1 MPHVSSGKRYAQA
14 LFELALEKGEP
25 ESCQVGLSKVINI
38 VMDETIMGLLENP
51 KLPFDIKKRL
61 MKEGLGKVDTLI
73 LNLACLLMI
82 RGKLKI
88 IDDISQHYQRLL
100 DAHYGIEHAELI
112 TAVSLDDE
120 VKKNLS
126 TQFAEM
132 VGHKIVIDARVDP
145 SIVGGFKVKISD
157 TLIDGS
163 IHNMLE
169 SLKKSL
175 VEAGC

>member
-1 MPHVSSGKRYAQA
+1 MPQVSSGKRYAQA
-14 LFELALEKGEP
+14 VFELALEKGEP
-25 ESCQVGLSKVINI
+25 ESWQVGLSKITGI
-38 VMDETIMGLLENP
+38 VADIKIMDLLENP
-51 KLPFDIKKRL
+51 KLPFDTKKSL
-61 MKEGLGKVDTLI
+61 LKERLGKVDSLI
-73 LNLACLLMI
+73 LNLACLLMS

-88 IDDISQHYQRLL
+88 IGDISQHYGRLL

-126 TQFAEM
+126 TRFAEM
-132 VGHKIVIDARVDP
+132 VGHKVVIDVRVDP
-145 SIVGGFKVKISD
+145 SIVGGFKAKISD

-169 SLKKSL
+169 FLKKRL

>member
-1 MPHVSSGKRYAQA
+1 MPQVSSGKRYAQA
-14 LFELALEKGEP
+14 VFELALEKGEP
-25 ESCQVGLSKVINI
+25 ESWQVGLSNVTGI
-38 VMDETIMGLLENP
+38 VSDIKIMGLLENP
-51 KLPFDIKKRL
+51 KLPFDTKKNL
-61 MKEGLGKVDTLI
+61 LKERLGKVDSLI
-73 LNLACLLMI
+73 LNLACLLMS

-88 IDDISQHYQRLL
+88 IGDISQHYGRLL

-126 TQFAEM
+126 TRFAEM
-132 VGHKIVIDARVDP
+132 VGHKVVIDARVDP
-145 SIVGGFKVKISD
+145 SIVGGFKAKISD

-169 SLKKSL
+169 SLKKNL

>member
-14 LFELALEKGEP
+14 VFELALEKGEQ
-25 ESCQVGLSKVINI
+25 ESCQVGLSKITNI

-51 KLPFDIKKRL
+51 KLPFGTKKRL
-61 MKEGLGKVDTLI
+61 MKKGLGKADALI
-73 LNLACLLMI
+73 LNLACLLMS

-88 IDDISQHYQRLL
+88 IGEVSQHYEQLL
-100 DAHYGIEHAELI
+100 DAHHGVAHAELI

-120 VKKNLS
+120 AKKRLS
-126 TQFAEM
+126 MQFAKM
-132 VGHKIVIDARVDP
+132 VGHKVVIDARIDP
-145 SIVGGFKVKISD
+145 SIIGGFRAKIND

-169 SLKKSL
+169 TLKKSL
-175 VEAGC
+175 IEAGC

>member
-1 MPHVSSGKRYAQA
+1 MPQVSSGKRYAQA
-14 LFELALEKGEP
+14 VFELALEKGEP
-25 ESCQVGLSKVINI
+25 ESWQVGLSKVTGI
-38 VMDETIMGLLENP
+38 VTDIKIMDLLENP
-51 KLPFDIKKRL
+51 KLPFDTKKSL
-61 MKEGLGKVDTLI
+61 LKERLGKGDPLA
-73 LNLACLLMI
+73 LNLACLLMS

-88 IDDISQHYQRLL
+88 IGDISQHYGRLL

-120 VKKNLS
+120 VKKHLS
-126 TQFAEM
+126 TRFAEI
-132 VGHKIVIDARVDP
+132 VGHKVVIDARVDP
-145 SIVGGFKVKISD
+145 SIVGGFRARIGD

>member
-1 MPHVSSGKRYAQA
+1 MSQVSSGKRYAQA

-25 ESCQVGLSKVINI
+25 ESWQVGLSKVAGVVADIKI
-38 VMDETIMGLLENP
+38 MDLLENP
-51 KLPFDIKKRL
+51 KLPFVAKKSL
-61 MKEGLGKVDTLI
+61 LKERLGKVDSLI
-73 LNLACLLMI
+73 LNLACLLMS

-88 IDDISQHYQRLL
+88 IGDISQHYGQLL
-100 DAHYGIEHAELI
+100 DAHYGIEHVKLI

-120 VKKNLS
+120 IKKNLS
-126 TQFAEM
+126 TRFAEI
-132 VGHKIVIDARVDP
+132 VGHKVIIDARVDP
-145 SIVGGFKVKISD
+145 SIIGGFRAKISD

>member
-1 MPHVSSGKRYAQA
+1 MPQVSSGKRYAQA
-14 LFELALEKGEP
+14 VFELALEKGEP
-25 ESCQVGLSKVINI
+25 ESWQVGLSKVTGI
-38 VMDETIMGLLENP
+38 VADIKIMDLLENP
-51 KLPFDIKKRL
+51 KLPFDTKKSL
-61 MKEGLGKVDTLI
+61 MKERLGKVDSLI
-73 LNLACLLMI
+73 LNLACLLMS

-88 IDDISQHYQRLL
+88 IGDISQHYGRLL

-126 TQFAEM
+126 TRFAEM
-132 VGHKIVIDARVDP
+132 VGHKVVIDARVDP
-145 SIVGGFKVKISD
+145 SVVGGFKAKISD

-169 SLKKSL
+169 SLKKNL

>member
-1 MPHVSSGKRYAQA
+1 MPRVSSGKRYAQA
-14 LFELALEKGEP
+14 VFELALEKGEP
-25 ESCQVGLSKVINI
+25 ESWQVGLSKVTDI
-38 VMDETIMGLLENP
+38 VTDIKIIGLLENP
-51 KLPFDIKKRL
+51 KLPFDAKKNL
-61 MKEGLGKVDTLI
+61 LKERLGKVDPLI
-73 LNLACLLMI
+73 LNLACLLMS

-88 IDDISQHYQRLL
+88 IGDISQHYGWLL

-120 VKKNLS
+120 AKESLSMQFVKI
-126 TQFAEM
+126 
-132 VGHKIVIDARVDP
+132 VGHRVVIDARVDP
-145 SIVGGFKVKISD
+145 SIVGGFKAKIGD